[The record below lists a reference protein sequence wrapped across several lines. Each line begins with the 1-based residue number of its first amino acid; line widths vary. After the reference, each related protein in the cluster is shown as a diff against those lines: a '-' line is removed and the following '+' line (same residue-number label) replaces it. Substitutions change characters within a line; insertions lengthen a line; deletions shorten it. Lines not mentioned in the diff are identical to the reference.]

1 MPMLI
6 ETMRVRR
13 GRIPLFHHHA
23 VRFAASLTALGLPP
37 GLSLEDA
44 AREADS
50 VQEGVVRV
58 EAGSSGIQVTSR
70 SHDSPRPISV
80 RTVQGFR
87 PYPHKVTDR
96 EQFTRA
102 CSAAQAAGADDA
114 LLVTGAG
121 EPAEG
126 TTWSLFWWDVGGLR
140 TPALSLGVLP
150 GVARARFAEMGALS
164 EGTCAVDLLAARAC
178 FAANAVRGVIPI
190 REING
195 ALVRADE
202 RTVRLAARFWPV
214 VSSAG

>member
-1 MPMLI
+1 MISVLI

-23 VRFAASLTALGLPP
+23 ARFAASLAALGLPG
-37 GLSLEDA
+37 GLSLDDA

-58 EAGSSGIQVTSR
+58 EAGSSGVQVTSR

-80 RTVQGFR
+80 RTLPGFQ
-87 PYPHKVTDR
+87 PYPHKTTDR
-96 EQFTRA
+96 EQFARA
-102 CSAAQAAGADDA
+102 CTEAQAAGADDA
-114 LLVTGAG
+114 LLLSAGG

-126 TTWSLFWWDVGGLR
+126 TTWSLFWWDVRGLQ
-140 TPALSLGVLP
+140 TPALALGILP

-164 EGTCAVDLLAARAC
+164 EGTCAVDLLALRGC

-202 RTVRLAARFWPV
+202 RTVRLAARFWP
-214 VSSAG
+214 AH

>member
-1 MPMLI
+1 MSALI
-6 ETMRVRR
+6 ESMRVRR

-23 VRFAASLTALGLPP
+23 ARFAASLAALGLPA
-37 GLSLEDA
+37 GLSLDDA

-50 VQEGVVRV
+50 VHEGVVRV
-58 EAGSSGIQVTSR
+58 EADASGVHVTSR

-80 RTVQGFR
+80 RTIPGYH

-96 EQFTRA
+96 EQFARA
-102 CSAAQAAGADDA
+102 CSEAQAVGADDA
-114 LLVTGAG
+114 LLVSVAG

-126 TTWSLFWWDVGGLR
+126 TTWSLFWWDNGGLK
-140 TPALSLGVLP
+140 TPALALGILP

-164 EGTCAVDLLAARAC
+164 EGSCAVDGLAARGC

-202 RTVRLAARFWPV
+202 RTVRLAARFWP
-214 VSSAG
+214 

>member
-1 MPMLI
+1 MSVLI

-23 VRFAASLTALGLPP
+23 ARFAASLRALGLPQS
-37 GLSLEDA
+37 LSLEDA

-58 EAGSSGIQVTSR
+58 EAGSAGMQVTSR

-80 RTVQGFR
+80 RTLPGFR
-87 PYPHKVTDR
+87 PYPHKTTDR

-102 CSAAQAAGADDA
+102 CREAQASGADDA
-114 LLVTGAG
+114 LLLSAGG

-126 TTWSLFWWDVGGLR
+126 TTWSLFWWDARGLH
-140 TPALSLGVLP
+140 TPALALGVLP

-164 EGTCAVDLLAARAC
+164 EGTCPVDLLALRGC

-202 RTVRLAARFWPV
+202 RTVRLAARFWP
-214 VSSAG
+214 AP

>member
-1 MPMLI
+1 MSVLF

-23 VRFAASLTALGLPP
+23 ARFAASVAALGLPP
-37 GLSLEDA
+37 GLSLDDA

-58 EAGSSGIQVTSR
+58 EAGASGVQITSR

-80 RTVQGFR
+80 RAIPGYR
-87 PYPHKVTDR
+87 PYPHKITER

-114 LLVTGAG
+114 LLVNEEGA
-121 EPAEG
+121 PAEG
-126 TTWSLFWWDVGGLR
+126 TTWTLFWWDNGGLK
-140 TPALSLGVLP
+140 TPALALGILP
-150 GVARARFAEMGALS
+150 SVARARFAEMGALS
-164 EGTCAVDLLAARAC
+164 EGQCPVDRLALRGC

-202 RTVRLAARFWPV
+202 RTVRLAAKFWAAP
-214 VSSAG
+214 